1 MLLLTRFNT
10 VPSWWIRYWFFLGL
24 ATVLTVG
31 FFFHGTLDSL
41 TKIVALRNGTVAT
54 VMFLM
59 AWSMDSSAVW
69 RAFTHPSAGLCAVLI
84 NLGLLP
90 LLAWGASRFLA
101 DDLAVGILIAATAPC
116 TLASASVWTRRAGGN
131 DAIAVM
137 VTLITNLSCFL
148 VTPCWLYLMAG
159 RIIKI
164 NLSPSEMIV
173 RLFGLVVLPI
183 CVGQMLRLY
192 GPVRE
197 WVADHKPQ
205 LNVASQSGILTM
217 VLIGAIQSG
226 RQLSETGGEFSPSGL
241 DYGLMVVLTLGCH
254 CVALAIGFRIGR
266 QLNFRREDTIAVAI
280 SGSQKTMTVGIDVAI
295 TYFGGLTILPMVTY
309 HVGQLIIDTFVS
321 DRLKT
326 TSCNPQHDVL
336 D

>member
-1 MLLLTRFNT
+1 M
-10 VPSWWIRYWFFLGL
+10 
-24 ATVLTVG
+24 
-31 FFFHGTLDSL
+31 
-41 TKIVALRNGTVAT
+41 
-54 VMFLM
+54 
-59 AWSMDSSAVW
+59 
-69 RAFTHPSAGLCAVLI
+69 
-84 NLGLLP
+84 
-90 LLAWGASRFLA
+90 
-101 DDLAVGILIAATAPC
+101 AVGILIAATAPC

-159 RIIKI
+159 SIIKM
-164 NLSPSEMIV
+164 NLSPAEMIV
-173 RLFGLVVLPI
+173 RLSGLVVLPI

-226 RQLSETGGEFSPSGL
+226 GQLSEADGGFSPSGL
-241 DYGLMVVLTLGCH
+241 DYVLMVALTLGCH
-254 CVALAIGFRIGR
+254 CAALAIGFRIGR

-280 SGSQKTMTVGIDVAI
+280 SGSQKTVTVGIDVAI

-326 TSCNPQHDVL
+326 PSCNPQHDVL